1 MKREKKVK
9 NKILKDE
16 SENESQKERLSLREE
31 EERKALTKRKRDS

>member
-16 SENESQKERLSLREE
+16 SEKESQKERLSLREE
-31 EERKALTKRKRDS
+31 EERKALWKRKRDS